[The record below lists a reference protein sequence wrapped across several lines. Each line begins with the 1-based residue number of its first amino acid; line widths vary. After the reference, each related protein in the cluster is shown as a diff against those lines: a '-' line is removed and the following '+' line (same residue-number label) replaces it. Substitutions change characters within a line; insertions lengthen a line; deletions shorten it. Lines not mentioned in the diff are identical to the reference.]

1 LHSKPEFLR
10 RFEMH
15 ILPKGFTKI
24 RHYGFL
30 QKHGK
35 RERLK
40 NIREAMKL
48 SPLPETVKIPVAIR
62 MLEKYGKDIFKC
74 PCCPNGRMQIVGTY
88 RYYQSQTKD
97 HQEVQKI
104 MEQRNKASPF

>member
-1 LHSKPEFLR
+1 MPPFVKTEK
-10 RFEMH
+10 H
-15 ILPKGFTKI
+15 ILPKGFKRI

-30 QKHGK
+30 QNHGK

-40 NIREAMKL
+40 TIRKAMKL

-74 PCCPNGRMQIVGTY
+74 PCYPNGKLKIMGIY
-88 RYYQSQTKD
+88 RYTSQTKD
-97 HQEVQKI
+97 HQQVQKI
-104 MEQRNKASPF
+104 TDQKTRPPPFDME

>member
-1 LHSKPEFLR
+1 MGSIGYNAIKMKLYADENTIKAIRLARKEFLR

-30 QKHGK
+30 QNHGK

-40 NIREAMKL
+40 KIRESMKL
-48 SPLPETVKIPVAIR
+48 SPLPEAIKIPVAIR
-62 MLEKYGKDIFKC
+62 MLEKYGKDIFNVHVAPVEGCK
-74 PCCPNGRMQIVGTY
+74 
-88 RYYQSQTKD
+88 
-97 HQEVQKI
+97 
-104 MEQRNKASPF
+104 